1 MRSSSLIP
9 VIPRTLV
16 ETARTYTS
24 PMADMTI
31 RRATAADIPQID
43 ELLRQVLEVH
53 HAGRPDLFKGGAK
66 KYTDEELKTI
76 LADDQ
81 TPVFVAVA
89 PADTANAGDAESVST
104 AHSAEESSNTGS
116 LAVDQVLGYA
126 FCVFQ
131 QHTNSNILTN
141 IKTLYI
147 DDLCVDERSRSHHV
161 GSTLYHYVLDF
172 ARKFGCYNVTLN
184 VWACNPKAQTFYERM
199 GLTPYRIGMEQ
210 IL

>member
-1 MRSSSLIP
+1 
-9 VIPRTLV
+9 
-16 ETARTYTS
+16 
-24 PMADMTI
+24 MADMTI

-89 PADTANAGDAESVST
+89 PADTANAGDAESVSA
-104 AHSAEESSNTGS
+104 AHSAEESSN
-116 LAVDQVLGYA
+116 
-126 FCVFQ
+126 
-131 QHTNSNILTN
+131 
-141 IKTLYI
+141 
-147 DDLCVDERSRSHHV
+147 
-161 GSTLYHYVLDF
+161 
-172 ARKFGCYNVTLN
+172 
-184 VWACNPKAQTFYERM
+184 NPKAQTFYERM